1 MLLLA
6 RLVGIA
12 VVVELYVS
20 VVGWYE
26 HKGAEVCMLA
36 SLQYSCVQGECSS
49 SLSVML
55 LAQDSVHER
64 LAGVLDGCCYNPHSD
79 LECQMHVA
87 FRI

>member
-26 HKGAEVCMLA
+26 HEGAEVCMLA
-36 SLQYSCVQGECSS
+36 SLQ
-49 SLSVML
+49 
-55 LAQDSVHER
+55 
-64 LAGVLDGCCYNPHSD
+64 
-79 LECQMHVA
+79 
-87 FRI
+87 